1 MAHFG
6 RPVEV
11 VDVLVARAEQLWLGC
26 EELTQ
31 VVLVRDD
38 DLRQTCE
45 SVYYSD
51 MPSKQPKARGVRSA
65 RTGGTQLTAI
75 GLDAFESA

>member
-11 VDVLVARAEQLWLGC
+11 VDVLLARAEQLWLGC

-31 VVLVRDD
+31 VVLMRDD
-38 DLRQTCE
+38 DLSQACALV
-45 SVYYSD
+45 S
-51 MPSKQPKARGVRSA
+51 
-65 RTGGTQLTAI
+65 
-75 GLDAFESA
+75 